1 MNRHEAMFAYM
12 KNYPKISK
20 LFSFNF
26 AEAKNNSS
34 AFRVIDEEVR
44 KTDIFGDETFVYT
57 FAIAEYKNYS
67 TEPYTSENL
76 ENLAEVDA
84 FIDWVREQNRANNFP
99 NFGEDCLVDIITAA
113 RTGSGI
119 AGIDPMMRLAQYTF
133 TVKVTYEKTNQGG

>member
-1 MNRHEAMFAYM
+1 MNRHEAMFDYM
-12 KNYPKISK
+12 KQYPDIGR

-44 KTDIFGDETFVYT
+44 KTDIFGDETVVYT
-57 FAIAEYKNYS
+57 FAIAEYKNFS
-67 TEPYTSENL
+67 TEPFTTENF

-84 FIDWVREQNRANNFP
+84 FIDWARAQNRAKNFP
-99 NFGEDCLVDIITAA
+99 DFGADCLVESITAA

-119 AGIDPMMRLAQYTF
+119 VGIDPMMRLAQYTF
-133 TVKVTYEKTNQGG
+133 TVKVTYEKTYQGG